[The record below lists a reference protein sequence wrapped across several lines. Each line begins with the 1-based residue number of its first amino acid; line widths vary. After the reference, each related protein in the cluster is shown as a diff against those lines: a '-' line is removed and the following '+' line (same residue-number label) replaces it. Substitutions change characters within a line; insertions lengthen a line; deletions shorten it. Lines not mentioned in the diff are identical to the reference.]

1 MSQSAAATHAA
12 NPGHVSALMAR
23 HASLEAKL
31 EAEARRPSPD
41 AAEIA
46 ALKKAKLKIKDEL
59 RTG

>member
-1 MSQSAAATHAA
+1 MSQTAASAPSA
-12 NPGHVSALMAR
+12 NPAHTSALMAR

-31 EAEARRPSPD
+31 EREAQRPLPD
-41 AAEIA
+41 IAEIA